1 MSACDCRRYT
11 PSLSIKQSVSQ
22 HAFKTLNVD
31 AEPRLGAMLSQSRLA
46 EAAFLIG
53 CHKAPNL
60 FEIRGIDEGT
70 KHLRRHGGFRFL
82 LTDSLLRA
90 GAGLSCHL
98 ATHNKTV

>member
-31 AEPRLGAMLSQSRLA
+31 AEPRVGAMLSQSRLA

-60 FEIRGIDEGT
+60 VEIRVIDYAT
-70 KHLRRHGGFRFL
+70 KHLRMHGGFRL
-82 LTDSLLRA
+82 SLGDSPVPAPTDLR
-90 GAGLSCHL
+90 CHL
-98 ATHNKTV
+98 RS